1 MFCLGLSDGSSV
13 VKFTASPQNKT
24 SGDPKSVGVSLSLQ
38 TLSDAKPEFVL
49 IGCIAASIR

>member
-1 MFCLGLSDGSSV
+1 
-13 VKFTASPQNKT
+13 
-24 SGDPKSVGVSLSLQ
+24 VGVSLSLQ